1 MPSSFLDKF
10 DVRGPT
16 LTLVLRDPSSTTT
29 PLVAPPSPPRMW
41 CGGPGEQRR
50 RRRPHPPTDVAATYD
65 DGTFGLSSR
74 LAALFHIGTAANNP
88 PGTASSSSLSGAS
101 RYPDGYMLDDGGVL
115 SGPRSESSSSRTA
128 STGSL
133 FSAWDAMRW
142 GGGSSLSR
150 CARDVHP
157 ELDFAVSTKDD
168 VRPFPSSAP
177 WMTGASCEA
186 TWNPFPIHEVD
197 DGDGGYGHEMMS
209 APHRVR
215 FGARVSVPR
224 AFAPMMAVAGG
235 RWLPPGRR
243 STSDGDGG
251 GGGGGTTTTA
261 IGGDGNDGTDDER
274 RELDVGIA
282 YRRGGGRRRRRGG
295 GGTLEVVVGG
305 SPGPG
310 LPIAD
315 PTSGATTAN
324 GNNHLLV
331 RLAVGRGGKGR
342 GGGDDPSGVRR
353 SIVAAATTTSSSIEY
368 VRGSFRLPN
377 PLSSILRGSG
387 GVSVMP
393 SYDFVEGSAR
403 CVVSGDVGSTGLT
416 RVVLRLDADDSTLT
430 VVRELDERRVCV
442 SFFVFFSFCSPRGAI
457 LHFFRHYLKRTT
469 SKL

>member
-41 CGGPGEQRR
+41 GGGPGEQRR

-88 PGTASSSSLSGAS
+88 PGTASSSSSSGAS

-224 AFAPMMAVAGG
+224 VLDPMMAAAVAA
-235 RWLPPGRR
+235 
-243 STSDGDGG
+243 GG
-251 GGGGGTTTTA
+251 GGA
-261 IGGDGNDGTDDER
+261 E
-274 RELDVGIA
+274 VGW
-282 YRRGGGRRRRRGG
+282 
-295 GGTLEVVVGG
+295 
-305 SPGPG
+305 S
-310 LPIAD
+310 
-315 PTSGATTAN
+315 
-324 GNNHLLV
+324 
-331 RLAVGRGGKGR
+331 
-342 GGGDDPSGVRR
+342 
-353 SIVAAATTTSSSIEY
+353 
-368 VRGSFRLPN
+368 
-377 PLSSILRGSG
+377 
-387 GVSVMP
+387 
-393 SYDFVEGSAR
+393 
-403 CVVSGDVGSTGLT
+403 
-416 RVVLRLDADDSTLT
+416 
-430 VVRELDERRVCV
+430 
-442 SFFVFFSFCSPRGAI
+442 
-457 LHFFRHYLKRTT
+457 
-469 SKL
+469 